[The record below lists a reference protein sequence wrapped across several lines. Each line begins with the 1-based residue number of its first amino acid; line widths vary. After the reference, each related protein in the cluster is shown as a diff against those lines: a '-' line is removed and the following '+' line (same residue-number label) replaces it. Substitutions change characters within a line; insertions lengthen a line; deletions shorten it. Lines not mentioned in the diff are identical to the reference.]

1 MVSKLAGI
9 LLILSYILSTKLE
22 IEPDISLAIWFAFVI
37 AIVLVV
43 DFLMG
48 HFISNP
54 ISKLNQ
60 TARKMAKLDFSA
72 PCTITTNDEFGELA
86 VSLNTMADNLQQT
99 LAKLEAANIQLEK
112 DVEQERRLLTER
124 KELTDQLSH
133 EMKTPLGIIRAYAEG
148 LQDEPDEAKKQKYSK
163 IIITETERMS
173 GLITTLLDLSALETG
188 ASRLI
193 PERFDFVEFLETVA
207 GRLLIDVPNANF
219 ELHYELPEHKAYV
232 YTDKTRMEQVLDN
245 LIVNAKKNVQ
255 PGGTLKLSLL
265 EQSGV
270 LHFSIYNQGTKI
282 PQENL
287 SRIWTKFY
295 RDSNSK
301 YSGSG
306 LGLAIVAQIL
316 SMQELDFGVKN
327 CSDGVEFYFSV
338 STVSLT
344 VFSINGSAFT
354 QKQGRFILKI
364 SRRFHTDLT
373 PTSPHFHKLTS
384 TRGQAA
390 FADKGGNF
398 YDVFRFDQE
407 KKKTAREMG

>member
-1 MVSKLAGI
+1 MKIKDNFTFRTVRKKTLMVSKLAGI

-22 IEPDISLAIWFAFVI
+22 IDPDISLALWFAFVI
-37 AIVLVV
+37 ALVLVV

-48 HFISNP
+48 HFISKP

-72 PCTITTNDEFGELA
+72 PCAITTNDEFGELT
-86 VSLNTMADNLQQT
+86 VSLNTMADNLQQA
-99 LAKLEAANIQLEK
+99 LARLEAANTRLEK
-112 DVEQERRLLTER
+112 DVEQERRLLAER
-124 KELTDQLSH
+124 KELVDQLSH
-133 EMKTPLGIIRAYAEG
+133 EMKTPLGVIRAYAEG
-148 LQDEPDEAKKQKYSK
+148 LQDETDEAKKQKYSE

-188 ASRLI
+188 ATQLV

-207 GRLLIDVPNANF
+207 GRLLIDVPDANF
-219 ELHYELPEHKAYV
+219 ELHYELPEHKVYV
-232 YTDKTRMEQVLDN
+232 HTDKTRMEQVLDN

-265 EQSGV
+265 EQPGV
-270 LHFSIYNQGTKI
+270 LQFSIYNQGPTI

-287 SRIWTKFY
+287 SKIWTKFY

-306 LGLAIVAQIL
+306 LGLAIVAQVL

-327 CSDGVEFYFSV
+327 CSDGVEFYFSIPSV
-338 STVSLT
+338 S
-344 VFSINGSAFT
+344 
-354 QKQGRFILKI
+354 
-364 SRRFHTDLT
+364 
-373 PTSPHFHKLTS
+373 
-384 TRGQAA
+384 
-390 FADKGGNF
+390 
-398 YDVFRFDQE
+398 
-407 KKKTAREMG
+407 

>member
-1 MVSKLAGI
+1 MKIKDNFTFRTVRKKILMVSKLAGI

-22 IEPDISLAIWFAFVI
+22 IDPDISLALWFAFVI
-37 AIVLVV
+37 ALVLVV

-48 HFISNP
+48 HFISKP

-72 PCTITTNDEFGELA
+72 PCAITTNDEFGELT
-86 VSLNTMADNLQQT
+86 VSLNTMADNLQQA
-99 LAKLEAANIQLEK
+99 LARLEAANTRLEK
-112 DVEQERRLLTER
+112 NVEQERRLLAER
-124 KELTDQLSH
+124 KELVDQLSH
-133 EMKTPLGIIRAYAEG
+133 EMKTPLGVIRAYAEG
-148 LQDEPDEAKKQKYSK
+148 LQDETDEAKKQKYSE

-188 ASRLI
+188 ATQLV

-207 GRLLIDVPNANF
+207 GRLLIDVPDANF
-219 ELHYELPEHKAYV
+219 ELHYELPEHKVYV
-232 YTDKTRMEQVLDN
+232 HTDKTRMEQVLDN

-265 EQSGV
+265 EQPGV
-270 LHFSIYNQGTKI
+270 LQFSIYNQGPTI

-287 SRIWTKFY
+287 SKIWTKFY

-306 LGLAIVAQIL
+306 LGLAIVAQVL

-327 CSDGVEFYFSV
+327 CSDGVEFYFSIPSV
-338 STVSLT
+338 S
-344 VFSINGSAFT
+344 
-354 QKQGRFILKI
+354 
-364 SRRFHTDLT
+364 
-373 PTSPHFHKLTS
+373 
-384 TRGQAA
+384 
-390 FADKGGNF
+390 
-398 YDVFRFDQE
+398 
-407 KKKTAREMG
+407 

>member
-1 MVSKLAGI
+1 MRLKDNFTFRTVRKKILMVSKLAGI

-148 LQDEPDEAKKQKYSK
+148 LQDEPDEDKKQKYAK
-163 IIITETERMS
+163 IILMETERMS

-193 PERFDFVEFLETVA
+193 LERFDFVEFLETVA

-219 ELHYELPEHKAYV
+219 ELHYELPEHKAYI

-245 LIVNAKKNVQ
+245 LIVNAKNHVQ
-255 PGGTLKLSLL
+255 PGGALKLSLL
-265 EQSGV
+265 EQSGI

-287 SRIWTKFY
+287 PKIWTKFY

-327 CSDGVEFYFSV
+327 CSDGVEFYFSIP
-338 STVSLT
+338 TVS
-344 VFSINGSAFT
+344 
-354 QKQGRFILKI
+354 
-364 SRRFHTDLT
+364 
-373 PTSPHFHKLTS
+373 
-384 TRGQAA
+384 
-390 FADKGGNF
+390 
-398 YDVFRFDQE
+398 
-407 KKKTAREMG
+407 